1 MPTVCLPC
9 AYHVPTMCL
18 PCAYHVLTVCSLCT
32 HHVPLTM
39 PLLLVQ
45 DFVPNNLEMRLYLV
59 RGELRHTV
67 YSDFD
72 VDNWYAP
79 QPAAPPLIESGASQ
93 LHTPFIGCAS
103 SALPSLT
110 TPP

>member
-1 MPTVCLPC
+1 
-9 AYHVPTMCL
+9 MCL
-18 PCAYHVLTVCSLCT
+18 PCAYRVLTMCLPCRL
-32 HHVPLTM
+32 VPLTM

-72 VDNWYAP
+72 VDNWYAF

-103 SALPSLT
+103 STLLPLT

>member
-1 MPTVCLPC
+1 MLTMCLPRT
-9 AYHVPTMCL
+9 YRVLTMCL
-18 PCAYHVLTVCSLCT
+18 PCRL
-32 HHVPLTM
+32 VPLTM